1 MFAWLMGASTAIK
14 VALSAGA
21 LVVLTSAVAIPIAVA
36 NTTQGSVQSSGSQGQ
51 GSNVTPS
58 VTPSNKSSKSGS
70 PSPTPTPTPTKSA
83 SPNAAPVEA
92 PVAPSAPR
100 SLVVSSA
107 EGDWAALAWA
117 TPSNSGTSPITS
129 YNIYSSTNG
138 GGNWSYLGSTGQG
151 QNNFTVGGLGSA
163 TSYIFAVDASSD
175 IGSSNF
181 SNIASHD
188 TVVFTPSEPVGFT
201 ITCGTSGARSDS
213 SGTYVG
219 VMVGCITYSAP
230 TSSGISPVTGYEGG
244 YTLDGG
250 ATWTITALN
259 SSFPMMSAEFNVNTG
274 IDPQTAVFGIR
285 AVNAYGAGPW
295 TY

>member
-1 MFAWLMGASTAIK
+1 MFAWFMGASTAIK

-21 LVVLTSAVAIPIAVA
+21 VVVLTSAIAIPVAVV
-36 NTTQGSVQSSGSQGQ
+36 NSDQISVQSAGTQGE
-51 GSNVTPS
+51 GTNATPS
-58 VTPSNKSSKSGS
+58 GTATNKSSKSGS
-70 PSPTPTPTPTKSA
+70 PSPTPSSTKTA
-83 SPNAAPVEA
+83 SPIAAPVEA
-92 PVAPSAPR
+92 PVAPSSPR
-100 SLVVSSA
+100 NLVVSSA
-107 EGDWAALAWA
+107 DADWVALSWA
-117 TPSNSGTSPITS
+117 TPSNTGTNPITS
-129 YNIYSSTNG
+129 YNLYSSTNG

-151 QNNFTVGGLGSA
+151 QKNYTVSGLGSA
-163 TSYIFAVDASSD
+163 TGYIFAVEASSD
-175 IGSSNF
+175 AGSSNF

-188 TVVFTPSEPVGFT
+188 TVVFTPSEPVDFR
-201 ITCGTSGARSDS
+201 ITCGNSGARSDS
-213 SGTYVG
+213 TGTYVG

-259 SSFPMMSAEFNVNTG
+259 SSYPMMSAEFNVNSG